1 MNLKY
6 YRTNFIPRINT
17 ETENF
22 YDNLMKNICNL
33 IQLENGISIDSK
45 KIQVYY
51 NENEFDRFTSNSE
64 LLDVCNKVYL
74 SSDILITSSQKKLL
88 NDNNI
93 EVYVI
98 PEYYFKDE
106 IMEVL

>member
-1 MNLKY
+1 
-6 YRTNFIPRINT
+6 
-17 ETENF
+17 
-22 YDNLMKNICNL
+22 MKNICNL
-33 IQLENGISIDSK
+33 IQLENSVSIDNK

-51 NENEFDRFTSNSE
+51 NENEFDRFTSNLE
-64 LLDVCNKVYL
+64 LLNVCNKVYL
-74 SSDILITSSQKKLL
+74 SSDILITSNQKKLL